1 MTVYLGALLRGLFTR
16 LIHDPVVIAWLD
28 EGNSRKSVREKYAMK
43 LSNEKYNGRVQYI
56 FSVVC
61 VYECLHVGT
70 LYMYNA
76 YNVASAGS
84 AFMIFCANCISPSF
98 FRYRYRYRHFNQL
111 RKRTGGIS

>member
-1 MTVYLGALLRGLFTR
+1 MTVYLGALLLGLFTR

-28 EGNSRKSVREKYAMK
+28 EENSRKSVREKYATK
-43 LSNEKYNGRVQYI
+43 LPNEKYNGRVQYI

-84 AFMIFCANCISPSF
+84 AFMIF
-98 FRYRYRYRHFNQL
+98 YRYRYRHFNQL